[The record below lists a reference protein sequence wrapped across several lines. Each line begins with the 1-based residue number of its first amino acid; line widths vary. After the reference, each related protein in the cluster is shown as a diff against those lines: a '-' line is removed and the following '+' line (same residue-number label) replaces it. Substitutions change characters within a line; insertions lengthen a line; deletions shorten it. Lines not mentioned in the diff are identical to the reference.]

1 MAAGSDD
8 CLFCRIAR
16 GEIPAKKVHEDTE
29 IFAFEDIHPRAPL
42 HVLVCPREHVASL
55 ADAAD
60 HQAAVLGKL
69 MLAAARIARQRG
81 LDSFRTVVNTGAG
94 AGQTVFHLHVHVL
107 GGRPMDWPPG

>member
-1 MAAGSDD
+1 MAADTDD
-8 CLFCRIAR
+8 CLFCKIGR
-16 GEIPAKKVHEDTE
+16 GEIPAKKVYEDSE

-55 ADAAD
+55 AEAKDG
-60 HQAAVLGKL
+60 QAWVLGRL
-69 MLAAARIARQRG
+69 LLTAAELARERG
-81 LDSFRTVVNTGAG
+81 HDSFRTVVNAGAG

>member
-8 CLFCRIAR
+8 CLFCKIGR

-55 ADAAD
+55 AEAGD
-60 HQAAVLGKL
+60 HQAAMLGKL
-69 MLAAARIARQRG
+69 MLTAAKIARQRG
-81 LDSFRTVVNTGAG
+81 LDSFRTVVNAGAG